1 MYKLINAW
9 KQNMQG
15 NIVNHGETFL
25 LEKRVWLE
33 GDLDTTYSFLLYI
46 HLNIAFISS
55 SSFTL

>member
-33 GDLDTTYSFLLYI
+33 GDLEDNIFFFALYTPEYCI
-46 HLNIAFISS
+46 Y
-55 SSFTL
+55 